1 MNRRLNPPGEE
12 RSNLANDVEFLRFLE
27 QRKADAQRECDRLQS
42 EIETHLEQVT
52 AKRQEQGEYMTIV
65 EACAAGLGVTDRSN
79 RPAPTL
85 TQREPDPPVLDQ
97 AAAAAIIAGTA
108 EEPE

>member
-27 QRKADAQRECDRLQS
+27 QRKADAQRESDRLQS
-42 EIETHLEQVT
+42 EIETHLEQVS
-52 AKRQEQGEYMTIV
+52 AKQREQGEYLTIV
-65 EACAAGLGVTDRSN
+65 DACTAGLGVADRSN

-85 TQREPDPPVLDQ
+85 SPHIAEAPQPAEGTQK
-97 AAAAAIIAGTA
+97 
-108 EEPE
+108 